1 MPDTDGPQ
9 PEPIGG
15 LTSHRVLL
23 GQLLDTW
30 SMRLERN
37 GIVER
42 VVITTRPVAVE
53 YRITPLGKTIP
64 TRSTSSWGG
73 WPSTSTPSRRPAA
86 LMTAG
91 PRERLVLTHGREPP
105 RTAARA
111 AQRPLLRAP
120 GRPPSTDD
128 GSVRSSGQ
136 PTCVPA
142 MTRTSRRTAAAVAV
156 TSVC

>member
-1 MPDTDGPQ
+1 MPGTDGPQ

-53 YRITPLGKTIP
+53 YRITPLGKTIRDP
-64 TRSTSSWGG
+64 VDVLLG
-73 WPSTSTPSRRPAA
+73 WVAEHLDAVEKARGTHDCRTEG
-86 LMTAG
+86 TAG
-91 PRERLVLTHGREPP
+91 SDPRP
-105 RTAARA
+105 
-111 AQRPLLRAP
+111 
-120 GRPPSTDD
+120 
-128 GSVRSSGQ
+128 
-136 PTCVPA
+136 
-142 MTRTSRRTAAAVAV
+142 
-156 TSVC
+156 